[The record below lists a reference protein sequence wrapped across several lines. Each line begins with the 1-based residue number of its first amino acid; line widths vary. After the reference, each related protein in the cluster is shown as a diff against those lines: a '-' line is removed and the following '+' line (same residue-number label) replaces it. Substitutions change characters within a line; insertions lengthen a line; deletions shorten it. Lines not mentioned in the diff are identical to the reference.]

1 MKTGIKTAVSF
12 LISSLVFI
20 GIAVAS
26 ALGLFSKYENK
37 FYEPAR
43 IGVIQK
49 KLDAV
54 AACSEDY
61 INTILSFI
69 SPDDQSKGYLSN
81 NEVLSL
87 LEKEPSDEALRAFEL
102 LNANTEAIEGLRV
115 VDKNGKRVHFSSFKG
130 DSRKEGN
137 NRVYS
142 NYGALKT
149 PSNNNELDYNLVSPF
164 VKNGEGETDS
174 EYKLVFDGNE
184 QRIIVSYPVYYQN
197 VGYSF
202 IFYLNLYELTT
213 RLVNEHIISLSDKIT
228 LISSQDGK
236 TGGLA
241 FGIPKVGQKLVASEI
256 IKRWENGTNHPEEIV
271 VSKNAVPFSG
281 ITAGKEAESESP
293 SEDKDDS
300 ASELEVVSWNLITS
314 NKCSFMKVSGLYSLD
329 MLVMP
334 LYVKILLWLAG
345 FITVNLILTM
355 LFSLKKDD
363 DVVIKSR
370 LKKVQMS
377 LLNDYFEKDYSK
389 KKVASLIASQK
400 ESLSQKVKASLGHRG
415 KKYGK
420 QLDFIL
426 EQSWQDIISL
436 LTGTEGSDNSS
447 LSSDDMQE
455 IRRMFEEIVSS
466 GRIVVQREASIQK
479 TGGKQKSEAVA
490 KDEKPVNIEPLEEL
504 DDVEPLDEVEELG
517 EAESVD
523 ELESLEEVEELEDVE
538 EIEEAEPVEELE
550 DVEEIEEAEPLEEI
564 EDAQSVEVLEEVE
577 DLDEVEPVEEVE
589 SLEEVE
595 ELEDVEEIEEAEP
608 VEELDEVEE
617 IEEAEPVEELDEV
630 ESVDEKDHVE
640 EVKALGEA
648 EPVEQVE
655 SLEEVEELENVEEI
669 EEAEPVEELEDVE
682 EIEEAEPI
690 EELAEDESEDAKAT
704 GAVPK
709 ITEEEE
715 KEIFKEEVIS
725 CGDVRRFEG
734 TEPLKIGTGEDG
746 KENENE
752 DDSVVENFF
761 ISAPGDYL
769 FSEEYKTE
777 KTEEVGDLEP
787 VKEEEFMF
795 TTFAANDNNV
805 KELCPEAIV
814 LGDDGVFH
822 ITENLNPSAVPV
834 DEEFKRLVDSVLR

>member
-1 MKTGIKTAVSF
+1 MPIKDLVKTGIKTAVSF
-12 LISSLVFI
+12 LISSLVFV

-281 ITAGKEAESESP
+281 ITVGKEAESESS

-314 NKCSFMKVSGLYSLD
+314 NKCSYMKVSGLYSLD

-436 LTGTEGSDNSS
+436 LTGTEGSDNAS
-447 LSSDDMQE
+447 LSQNDMQE

-466 GRIVVQREASIQK
+466 GRIVVQKEASIQK
-479 TGGKQKSEAVA
+479 TGGKQKSEAVSNV
-490 KDEKPVNIEPLEEL
+490 EKPENIEPLEEL
-504 DDVEPLDEVEELG
+504 DDVEPIDEVEELGEAEPVEEVEELG
-517 EAESVD
+517 EAESVE

-550 DVEEIEEAEPLEEI
+550 
-564 EDAQSVEVLEEVE
+564 EVE
-577 DLDEVEPVEEVE
+577 G
-589 SLEEVE
+589 
-595 ELEDVEEIEEAEP
+595 IEEAEP
-608 VEELDEVEE
+608 VEEL
-617 IEEAEPVEELDEV
+617 
-630 ESVDEKDHVE
+630 
-640 EVKALGEA
+640 
-648 EPVEQVE
+648 
-655 SLEEVEELENVEEI
+655 
-669 EEAEPVEELEDVE
+669 
-682 EIEEAEPI
+682 
-690 EELAEDESEDAKAT
+690 AEDESEDGKAT
-704 GAVPK
+704 GAVQK

>member
-1 MKTGIKTAVSF
+1 MPIKDLVKTGIKTAVSF
-12 LISSLVFI
+12 LISILVFV

-54 AACSEDY
+54 ASCSEDY

-69 SPDDQSKGYLSN
+69 SPDDQSKGFLSN

-87 LEKEPSDEALRAFEL
+87 LEKEPSEGALRSFEL
-102 LNANTEAIEGLRV
+102 LNANTEAIEGIRV

-164 VKNGEGETDS
+164 VKDEDS
-174 EYKLVFDGNE
+174 ETEPDYKLVFDGNE

-202 IFYLNLYELTT
+202 IFYLNLYELTN

-228 LISSQDGK
+228 LVSSLDGK
-236 TGGLA
+236 TGGLV
-241 FGIPKVGQKLVASEI
+241 FGVPKVGQKLLASEI

-271 VSKNAVPFSG
+271 ISKNSVPFSG
-281 ITAGKEAESESP
+281 ITVGKDSESEGLSV
-293 SEDKDDS
+293 DTDDS
-300 ASELEVVSWNLITS
+300 VSELEVVSWNLLS
-314 NKCSFMKVSGLYSLD
+314 SDKCSFMKVSGLYSLD

-345 FITVNLILTM
+345 FITVNLILAM

-389 KKVASLIASQK
+389 KKVASLISSQK
-400 ESLSQKVKASLGHRG
+400 DSLSQKVKASLGHRG

-447 LSSDDMQE
+447 LSRDDMQE

-466 GRIVVQREASIQK
+466 GKIIVQKEESIQK
-479 TGGKQKSEAVA
+479 TGNKQKSESVSNV
-490 KDEKPVNIEPLEEL
+490 EKPVNIEPLEEL
-504 DDVEPLDEVEELG
+504 DDVEPLDEVESLEEVEELEDVEEIEAADSVEDLEEVEELDEVEPVEELDDAEPVEEVESLEEVEELEDVEEIG
-517 EAESVD
+517 EAEPVEDLEEVESID
-523 ELESLEEVEELEDVE
+523 EVEPLEEVEELEDVE

-550 DVEEIEEAEPLEEI
+550 NDEVI
-564 EDAQSVEVLEEVE
+564 ED
-577 DLDEVEPVEEVE
+577 
-589 SLEEVE
+589 
-595 ELEDVEEIEEAEP
+595 
-608 VEELDEVEE
+608 
-617 IEEAEPVEELDEV
+617 
-630 ESVDEKDHVE
+630 
-640 EVKALGEA
+640 
-648 EPVEQVE
+648 
-655 SLEEVEELENVEEI
+655 
-669 EEAEPVEELEDVE
+669 
-682 EIEEAEPI
+682 AEPI
-690 EELAEDESEDAKAT
+690 ELLEEAESEDAKADC
-704 GAVPK
+704 AVQK

-715 KEIFKEEVIS
+715 KELFKEEVIS
-725 CGDVRRFEG
+725 YGDVRRFEG

-746 KENENE
+746 KENEND

>member
-1 MKTGIKTAVSF
+1 MPIKDLVKTGIKTAVSF
-12 LISSLVFI
+12 LISILVFV

-69 SPDDQSKGYLSN
+69 SPDEQSKGYLSN

-202 IFYLNLYELTT
+202 IFYLNLYELTN

-281 ITAGKEAESESP
+281 ITVEKEAESESP

-314 NKCSFMKVSGLYSLD
+314 NKCSYMKVSGLYSLD

-447 LSSDDMQE
+447 LSQDDMQE
-455 IRRMFEEIVSS
+455 IRHMFEEIVSS

-479 TGGKQKSEAVA
+479 TGDKQKSESVA
-490 KDEKPVNIEPLEEL
+490 NVEKPVNIEPLEEL

-517 EAESVD
+517 EAEPV
-523 ELESLEEVEELEDVE
+523 EEVEPLEEVEEIEDAQSVEDLEDVEDLDEVEPVEQVESLEKVEDLEEVESIDEVESLEEVE

-550 DVEEIEEAEPLEEI
+550 
-564 EDAQSVEVLEEVE
+564 
-577 DLDEVEPVEEVE
+577 
-589 SLEEVE
+589 
-595 ELEDVEEIEEAEP
+595 
-608 VEELDEVEE
+608 EVEE

-630 ESVDEKDHVE
+630 GEIE
-640 EVKALGEA
+640 EA
-648 EPVEQVE
+648 EPVEELAEVE
-655 SLEEVEELENVEEI
+655 LVDEKGHVEEVEALGDVEPVEEVGSLEEVEEI
-669 EEAEPVEELEDVE
+669 EEAEPVEELEEVE

-690 EELAEDESEDAKAT
+690 EELEEDESEDAKAT
-704 GAVPK
+704 CAVQK

-715 KEIFKEEVIS
+715 KELFKEEVIS
-725 CGDVRRFEG
+725 YGDVRRFEG

>member
-1 MKTGIKTAVSF
+1 MPIKDLVKTGIKTAVSF
-12 LISSLVFI
+12 LISILVFV

-69 SPDDQSKGYLSN
+69 SPDEQSKGYLSN

-149 PSNNNELDYNLVSPF
+149 PSNNIELDYNLVSPF

-202 IFYLNLYELTT
+202 IFYLNLYELTN

-281 ITAGKEAESESP
+281 ITVEKEAESESP

-314 NKCSFMKVSGLYSLD
+314 NKCSYMKVSGLYSLD

-447 LSSDDMQE
+447 LSQDDMQE
-455 IRRMFEEIVSS
+455 IRHMFEEIVSS

-479 TGGKQKSEAVA
+479 TGDKQKSESVA
-490 KDEKPVNIEPLEEL
+490 NVEKPVNIEPLEEL

-517 EAESVD
+517 EAEPV
-523 ELESLEEVEELEDVE
+523 EEVEPLEEVEEIEDAQSVEDLEDVEDLDEVEPVEQVESLEKVEDLEEVESIDEVESLEEVE

-550 DVEEIEEAEPLEEI
+550 
-564 EDAQSVEVLEEVE
+564 
-577 DLDEVEPVEEVE
+577 
-589 SLEEVE
+589 
-595 ELEDVEEIEEAEP
+595 
-608 VEELDEVEE
+608 EVEE

-630 ESVDEKDHVE
+630 GEIE
-640 EVKALGEA
+640 EA
-648 EPVEQVE
+648 EPVEELAEVE
-655 SLEEVEELENVEEI
+655 LVDEKGHVEEVEALGDVEPVEEVGSLEEVEEI
-669 EEAEPVEELEDVE
+669 EEAEPVEELEEVE

-690 EELAEDESEDAKAT
+690 EELEEDESEDAKAT
-704 GAVPK
+704 CAVQK

-715 KEIFKEEVIS
+715 KELFKEEVIS
-725 CGDVRRFEG
+725 YGDVRRFEG

>member
-12 LISSLVFI
+12 LISILVFV

-202 IFYLNLYELTT
+202 IFYLNLYELTN

-281 ITAGKEAESESP
+281 ITVEKEAESEIS

-314 NKCSFMKVSGLYSLD
+314 NKCSYMKVSGLYSLD

-447 LSSDDMQE
+447 LSQDDMQE
-455 IRRMFEEIVSS
+455 IRHMFEEIVSS

-479 TGGKQKSEAVA
+479 TGDKQKSESVSNV
-490 KDEKPVNIEPLEEL
+490 EKTVNIEPLEEL

-517 EAESVD
+517 EAEPVED
-523 ELESLEEVEELEDVE
+523 LEEVESIDEVEPLEELEELEDVE
-538 EIEEAEPVEELE
+538 EIE
-550 DVEEIEEAEPLEEI
+550 
-564 EDAQSVEVLEEVE
+564 DAQSVEDLEDVE
-577 DLDEVEPVEEVE
+577 DLDEVEPVEQVESLEKVEDLEEVESIDEVE

-608 VEELDEVEE
+608 VEEIEEIEE

-640 EVKALGEA
+640 EVEALGDA
-648 EPVEQVE
+648 EPVKEVE
-655 SLEEVEELENVEEI
+655 PLEELEEIQDADSVEELEEVEEI
-669 EEAEPVEELEDVE
+669 EEAEPVEELE
-682 EIEEAEPI
+682 
-690 EELAEDESEDAKAT
+690 EDESEDAKAT
-704 GAVPK
+704 CAVPK

-725 CGDVRRFEG
+725 YGDVRRFEG